1 MIVSGLFPS
10 PLFFM
15 QRLMRHTLLL
25 LFILLNLVHSAC
37 GQGRYSHWI
46 SYPTV
51 DSTSQIWFRH
61 TYVTQTAPEQATITL
76 ISTGHFELFV
86 NERNVSNDVMVP
98 YRPTLSD
105 QPVAITYD
113 VSRFLRPD
121 SNTIAV
127 WYAPAYPHL
136 NERQISLSYYG
147 KMEDGQP
154 FCHVSDGDWL
164 CHWANRSL
172 LPGNNER
179 QDGQGY
185 SLRWNSNEI
194 DPACWLSAKEQ
205 QGDDREEILRFSSF
219 YPAEKVS
226 KILQGLPVPAGQ
238 DSVYYNFPATTQGWI
253 RVTIRNAKSG
263 ERIYIGGLEYI
274 CNGKMDEQAYRKF
287 TMTSNQQV
295 LICGDRHFRKSQI
308 QKVEALEIAPYF
320 HNSYLY

>member
-1 MIVSGLFPS
+1 
-10 PLFFM
+10 M

-25 LFILLNLVHSAC
+25 FFILLNLVPSAY
-37 GQGRYSHWI
+37 GQGRFSHWI

-61 TYVTQTAPEQATITL
+61 TYVTQKAPEQATIT
-76 ISTGHFELFV
+76 ITSTGHFELFV

-127 WYAPAYPHL
+127 WYAPVYPHL
-136 NERQISLSYYG
+136 NERQVSLSYYG

-154 FCHVSDGDWL
+154 FCHVSDSDWL
-164 CHWANRSL
+164 CHVANRSL
-172 LPGNNER
+172 LPGNGELQNGK
-179 QDGQGY
+179 DY
-185 SLRWNSNEI
+185 TLRWNSNEI

-205 QGDDREEILRFSSF
+205 KGDDREEIQRFSSF

-226 KILQGLPVPAGQ
+226 KVLQGQPVTAGQ
-238 DSVYYNFPATTQGWI
+238 DSVYYNFPVTTQGWV
-253 RVTIRNAKSG
+253 RVTIRNARPG
-263 ERIYIGGLEYI
+263 ERIHIGGLEYI
-274 CNGKMDEQAYRKF
+274 CNGKTDEQAYRKF
-287 TMTSNQQV
+287 TISDNQQI
-295 LICGDRHFRKSQI
+295 LIYGDRYFRKSQI
-308 QKVEALEIAPYF
+308 QKVEALEIVPYF
-320 HNSYLY
+320 HSSYLY